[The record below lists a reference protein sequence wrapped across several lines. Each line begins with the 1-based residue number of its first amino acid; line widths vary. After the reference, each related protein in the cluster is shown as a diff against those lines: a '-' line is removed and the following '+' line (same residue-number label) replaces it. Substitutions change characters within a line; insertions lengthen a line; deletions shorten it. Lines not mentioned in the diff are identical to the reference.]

1 MNDLRSLPE
10 FENPPVVELVLDVQ
24 FQPIS
29 SLDVPRLGLL
39 WQVFRSDF
47 PQVEQHG
54 PLTPLVERFGPGS
67 GEEGRVFIEP
77 FAVPMLPRLW
87 FLDAKG
93 TELIQVQNNRFVHNW
108 RRTDQRTDYPHYDA
122 VRSRFR
128 TELEKFEA
136 FMHEE
141 GLGEL
146 VPELCEISYF
156 NHIEPGEA
164 WHGHEQLHEV
174 LRLWKPDFGDDFTS
188 DKQLESAS
196 VNFQFIMKNEQGDPY
211 GRWRVSVQPG
221 YARDGESPI
230 FVITNTARGRPLA
243 DGIEGA
249 IRFLDQGHDW
259 TVRGF
264 AAMTT
269 ENVHRLW
276 GRTNGH

>member
-1 MNDLRSLPE
+1 MSDLRPRPE
-10 FENPPVVELVLDVQ
+10 FDNPPVVELVLDVQ

-29 SLDVPRLGLL
+29 ALDAPRLGLL
-39 WQVFRSDF
+39 WQIFRSDF

-54 PLTPLVERFGPGS
+54 PLTPLVERFGSGG
-67 GEEGRVFIEP
+67 GEEGRIFIEP
-77 FAVPMLPRLW
+77 FAVPVLPRVW

-108 RRTDQRTDYPHYDA
+108 RRTDQRADYPHYA
-122 VRSRFR
+122 NVRSRFR
-128 TELEKFEA
+128 AELEKFEA

-141 GLGEL
+141 SLGEL
-146 VPELCEISYF
+146 VPDLCEITYI
-156 NHIEPGEA
+156 NHIEPGGV

-174 LRLWKPDFGDDFTS
+174 LRLWKPDFADDFTS
-188 DKQLESAS
+188 GRQLENAS

-221 YARDGESPI
+221 YARDAESPI
-230 FVITNTARGRPLA
+230 FVITNTARGHPLA
-243 DGIEGA
+243 GGIDGA
-249 IRFLDQGHDW
+249 MSFLDQGHDW

-264 AAMTT
+264 GAITT
-269 ENVHRLW
+269 ENMHRLW